1 MKRIYSI
8 PCTSMTSNINDQ
20 CLFKWQTKKSKYLA
34 ISTDNIINIYNRH
47 GEHVDQINLFGLCT
61 ALCWDEDGDW
71 LAIITNRSSLI
82 FLWNSITNKL
92 EQIDSG
98 MKETLTTISWSKLN
112 HSNLLLGTN
121 KGNILIY
128 NNQTARKNPIY
139 GKHNKRII
147 SCCWNSI
154 GTANM
159 FAIVGEDHILTVNN
173 EDGDTLIHNTLK
185 GDGSNVKF
193 FYSYQDT
200 TITTSPASSTLTKS
214 NNNNNI
220 ENGVCLVLNK
230 RMLYMLNIQ
239 DSENS
244 FILNFKDWYEN
255 IIDYYC
261 YPSGNIFIAFTSGLI
276 ITISTGMKNF
286 GVELL
291 QIKAHRE
298 SMTTFNVCMNNNRIA
313 TCDENNIKIFDL
325 YEHNDI
331 ESVFTVDDE
340 PSIVQIDWTADGQ
353 LLALCS
359 NSGNIHVYL
368 SQLKIIGDNC
378 GTSLAFLSSLLEV
391 TVFNVHEEIQDSVMI
406 VRIEIEPSRLAI
418 GPFHLAIAMN
428 NKVWL
433 YILTEIEMP
442 PQECEY
448 TGIIKDIKLN
458 QFYMVILFTN
468 GSLQFHPIEQRQQN
482 INVQSNNNNNKQQY
496 FLYPDSQKQEQIGM
510 NNKKISVT
518 SLCLTNEFLI
528 FATDNGTIIYFII
541 EDWDMTVVYRHRES
555 IQMIQ
560 CNQNGTRLVLI
571 DSRNEAYVYNV
582 YGETLISIP
591 TDHVPSR
598 PLKILWES
606 WMHDHCVFTI
616 CDNKFIH
623 VYSSPLTTIHGSIVD
638 FVGRMKIPSGQYPL
652 LLYNGVVVCQTKS
665 GKTSNFVLST
675 HDYAIKN
682 NSNTTIPSTFKRDV
696 FRNILKLRRYQDAI
710 KICNFLGSDESE
722 DLWIAVG
729 RAAIQDLDLNVAIC
743 VYQKLYKFTI
753 VYCLERYRNQEEHS
767 LLCGLLAEMLANY
780 DLAQKHFLNSSQPI
794 RALEM
799 RKNLQHWNEALALA
813 RHLLPNDIPIIS
825 RELAFVQELR
835 QEYSKSLENFEA
847 ALNNQSSDEANNNEK
862 MKNESKELIDNS
874 EHKQLCLAGIARNS
888 IRCGNLKK
896 ALTIANQLNDAK
908 LIQECASILE
918 SFNHIQEAATLYERC
933 QQYNQAATLYLKVK
947 NSAKL
952 SGLISKISDRE
963 ILGQYGRIKEM
974 EKQFRHAAEIYG
986 KAERWEDVVRINLD
1000 HLNNPGEAV
1009 KIVREHQSIA
1019 GAKLVARFFQRLND
1033 MTAAIEFL
1041 IMSKCYDDAYNLAL
1055 TTGQMDIY
1063 ADIMQY
1069 HAADID
1075 DDNDDNDSNV
1085 VDGKNVETNDPMSN
1099 DNKNGEKVTNL
1110 MNNGNGKTNLQH
1122 FRTIAIY
1129 YEQENNLFK
1138 AGKFYCIA
1146 RMWRKGV
1153 KLLLESTTKM
1163 QQNSINNNRQ
1173 LMNNN
1178 NNNNNNNTIELNGDS
1193 NSHHQK
1199 MENEALTMAI
1209 DVAARVHDEQITR
1222 LILDYLMGETDGI
1235 PKDFKYLFRLYMK
1248 LKYYAE
1254 AAKTATIIAR
1264 EEQMSGNYRNA
1275 HQLFFSMCIELRKNH
1290 IAIPSEMVFNLMLIH
1305 SYMLAK
1311 LWIRIGDHQISAKLL
1326 IRVYD
1331 NINQFP
1337 SHSVQILTSVV
1348 VECIRAGYMRNALK
1362 YAFILMKQENLNQI
1376 DSKLKKKIENL
1387 VRKSASSE
1395 KRISSHEELRQEL
1408 AIESNPCPYCSESVL
1423 DDEFVCNGC
1432 RTAIPF
1438 CIASGM
1444 HIRKSDLTKCFHCQ
1458 FPAIKTYLL
1467 KLLKSSTTIKNT
1479 NNNNDYGNDDDDN
1492 NNNNYCPMC
1501 EQKIDKDQL
1510 KQITMDEI
1518 FNINILDDHDS

>member
-34 ISTDNIINIYNRH
+34 ISTDNIVNIYNRH
-47 GEHVDQINLFGLCT
+47 GEHIDQINLFGYCT

-82 FLWNSITNKL
+82 FLWNSITHKL
-92 EQIDSG
+92 EQIDTG
-98 MKETLTTISWSKLN
+98 MKEILTTISWSKLN
-112 HSNLLLGTN
+112 HSSLFVGTA

-139 GKHNKRII
+139 GKHTKRII
-147 SCCWNSI
+147 GCCWNSI
-154 GTANM
+154 GTSNM
-159 FAIVGEDHILTVNN
+159 IAVIGEDRVLTVNN
-173 EDGDTLIHNTLK
+173 EDGDTLSHNQLK

-193 FYSYQDT
+193 FHSYQDM
-200 TITTSPASSTLTKS
+200 ITNYNNKNSSSSSSSTSTTTTTTTTAAISVSSVNKIDNS
-214 NNNNNI
+214 
-220 ENGVCLVLNK
+220 VCLVLNK
-230 RMLYMLNIQ
+230 RMLFMMNIQ

-276 ITISTGMKNF
+276 ITVSTGMKNF

-298 SMTTFNVCMNNNRIA
+298 SMTTFSVCLNINRIA
-313 TCDENNIKIFDL
+313 TCDENNIKIFNL

-331 ESVFTVDDE
+331 ENVFTVDDE

-359 NSGNIHVYL
+359 SSGNIHVYL

-391 TVFNVHEEIQDSVMI
+391 TIFNVHEEIQDSVMI

-428 NKVWL
+428 NKIWL
-433 YILTEIEMP
+433 YVLTEIEMP
-442 PQECEY
+442 PTECEY
-448 TGIIKDIKLN
+448 MGIIKEFKLN
-458 QFYMVILFTN
+458 QFYMAILFTN
-468 GSLQFHPIEQRQQN
+468 GSLQFHPIEQQRH
-482 INVQSNNNNNKQQY
+482 QSNNNNNDDNRPQY
-496 FLYPDSQKQEQIGM
+496 FTYPDGQKQESIGV

-528 FATDNGTIIYFII
+528 FSTDNGTIIYFII
-541 EDWDMTVVYRHRES
+541 EDWNTTVVYRHRES
-555 IQMIQ
+555 IQMIE

-571 DSRNEAYVYNV
+571 DSRNDAYVYNV

-591 TDHVPSR
+591 TDHVPSK
-598 PLKILWES
+598 PVKILWES
-606 WMHDHCVFTI
+606 WIHDHCVFTI
-616 CDNKFIH
+616 CDHKFIH
-623 VYSSPLTTIHGSIVD
+623 VYSSPLTTINGSIVD

-682 NSNTTIPSTFKRDV
+682 NSNTTTIPSTFKRDV

-710 KICNFLGSDESE
+710 KICNFLGPDESE

-743 VYQKLYKFTI
+743 VYQKLQKFTI
-753 VYCLERYRNQEEHS
+753 VYCLENYRNQSEYC
-767 LLCGLLAEMLANY
+767 LLCGLLAEMLADY

-813 RHLLPNDIPIIS
+813 RHLSPDDIPAIS
-825 RELAFVQELR
+825 RELAFNQELR
-835 QEYSKSLENFEA
+835 QEYSKALKNFEN
-847 ALNNQSSDEANNNEK
+847 ALNSQSSGDVDGEETK
-862 MKNESKELIDNS
+862 KEPKELDHNS
-874 EHKQLCLAGIARNS
+874 EHVQLCLAGIARNS

-896 ALTIANQLNDAK
+896 ALIIAHRLDEAK

-918 SFNHIQEAATLYERC
+918 NLNHIQEAAALYEQC
-933 QQYNQAATLYLKVK
+933 KHYDQAAILYLKVK

-952 SGLISKISDRE
+952 SNLISMITDHE

-974 EKQFRHAAEIYG
+974 EKQFRHAAEIYS
-986 KAERWEDVVRINLD
+986 KAKRWEDVVRINLD

-1009 KIVREHQSIA
+1009 KIVREHQSVA

-1055 TTGQMDIY
+1055 TTKQIDIY

-1069 HAADID
+1069 HATDVDIHDQHD
-1075 DDNDDNDSNV
+1075 DDDGGGENVDTKDPSLLNGNDQKVS
-1085 VDGKNVETNDPMSN
+1085 
-1099 DNKNGEKVTNL
+1099 NKNENR
-1110 MNNGNGKTNLQH
+1110 MAMANLQH

-1138 AGKFYCIA
+1138 AGKFYCLA
-1146 RMWRKGV
+1146 RMWQKGV
-1153 KLLLESTTKM
+1153 KLLLQSSTASG
-1163 QQNSINNNRQ
+1163 QRNSINNDHQ
-1173 LMNNN
+1173 MMNNN
-1178 NNNNNNNTIELNGDS
+1178 NNNNNAIEL
-1193 NSHHQK
+1193 
-1199 MENEALTMAI
+1199 AI
-1209 DVAARVHDEQITR
+1209 DAATHAHDEQVTR

-1235 PKDFKYLFRLYMK
+1235 PKDFKFLFRLYMK
-1248 LKYYAE
+1248 MKYYVE
-1254 AAKTATIIAR
+1254 AAKTATIISH
-1264 EEQMSGNYRNA
+1264 EEQLSGNYRNA
-1275 HQLFFSMCIELRKNH
+1275 HQLLYSMCVELHANH
-1290 IAIPSEMVFNLMLIH
+1290 IAIPSEMAFNLMLIH

-1311 LWIRIGDHQISAKLL
+1311 LWIRIGGHQISAKLL

-1337 SHSVQILTSVV
+1337 SHSVQILTFVV
-1348 VECIRAGYMRNALK
+1348 IECIRAGYVRNALK
-1362 YAFILMKQENLNQI
+1362 YAYTLMKQDDLDRI
-1376 DSKLKKKIENL
+1376 DTKLKKKIENL
-1387 VRKSASSE
+1387 VQ
-1395 KRISSHEELRQEL
+1395 LRQEL
-1408 AIESNPCPYCSESVL
+1408 CINSNPCPYCSEPVA

-1444 HIRKSDLTKCFHCQ
+1444 HIRLSDLTKCSYCH
-1458 FPAIKTYLL
+1458 FPAIKSYLL
-1467 KLLKSSTTIKNT
+1467 ELLQSSMIKNGK
-1479 NNNNDYGNDDDDN
+1479 NEDDDDDDGGGGN
-1492 NNNNYCPMC
+1492 RFCPMC
-1501 EQKIDKDQL
+1501 EHKINNNQL
-1510 KQITMDEI
+1510 ERITMDEI
-1518 FNINILDDHDS
+1518 FNLNDLGNRNNNNNNDNDDDDDLKQ